1 VSLRT
6 RLRLVYLVAAAVRY
20 GPTHKSLGAFPDH
33 GERKSQRHLRESSNN
48 FAASQYANAAYW
60 RLVSSW
66 MVWTIDTRM
75 FRATIKVLDA
85 APVRNNRAVPVGFQV
100 QKN

>member
-1 VSLRT
+1 
-6 RLRLVYLVAAAVRY
+6 
-20 GPTHKSLGAFPDH
+20 
-33 GERKSQRHLRESSNN
+33 
-48 FAASQYANAAYW
+48 
-60 RLVSSW
+60 
-66 MVWTIDTRM
+66 M